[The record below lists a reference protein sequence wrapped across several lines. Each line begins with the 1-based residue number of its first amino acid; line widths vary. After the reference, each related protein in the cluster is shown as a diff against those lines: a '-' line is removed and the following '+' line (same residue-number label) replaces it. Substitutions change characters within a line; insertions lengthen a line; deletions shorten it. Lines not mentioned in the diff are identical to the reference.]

1 MASPRSKCAS
11 LRSSGYTRNPLTGNT
26 VSNENEQMITAK
38 RVCGNTRLCD
48 DYTRDPMRNP
58 WTKRSMTRD
67 SRMHNMMKYICEEDR
82 QPRSSHVSPVHSRS
96 RSDRNKLQRHWE
108 SFKDEQHPGLAGVP
122 DDRTSV
128 CTKWQRDR
136 THNPLFPSKA
146 LGKQAVF
153 QNVLWK
159 YCANQNSRRSLCK
172 RFDRNPN
179 INPISE
185 RRISPH
191 GAIAKG
197 LRSKCAGIRAN
208 ARYSDSSSWRDD
220 MPQGARGPPMSG
232 SPSRSWRNDIPQGAR
247 GPPVAG
253 GRRTWRDQPDLPP
266 PSFVRAR
273 APSVGNDDELIYEN
287 MNRHLTFDDMDAVGM
302 SLLRHDMDET
312 DMHYSHSAELFPTD

>member
-1 MASPRSKCAS
+1 MFCMRLKRMTSPKSKCVS

-26 VSNENEQMITAK
+26 VSTENEQMKTAK
-38 RVCGNTRLCD
+38 RVCGNTRLCN
-48 DYTRDPMRNP
+48 DYSRDPMRNP
-58 WTKRSMTRD
+58 WTKRPMTRD
-67 SRMHNMMKYICEEDR
+67 SRMHNIMKYICEDDR

-108 SFKDEQHPGLAGVP
+108 SFKDAEHPGLVGVP
-122 DDRTSV
+122 DDRTEV
-128 CTKWQRDR
+128 CTKWRRDR
-136 THNPLFPSKA
+136 THNPLFPNKA

-159 YCANQNSRRSLCK
+159 YCANQNSRQSLCK

-197 LRSKCAGIRAN
+197 LRSKCAGIRAHATYN
-208 ARYSDSSSWRDD
+208 DSSSWRNA
-220 MPQGARGPPMSG
+220 MPQGARGPP
-232 SPSRSWRNDIPQGAR
+232 
-247 GPPVAG
+247 VEG

-273 APSVGNDDELIYEN
+273 APLVESYNEPIYEN
-287 MNRHLTFDDMDAVGM
+287 VNRNLTFDDTDATGLSM
-302 SLLRHDMDET
+302 LRRNMDET
-312 DMHYSHSAELFPTD
+312 DMQYNHSADLFPTE